1 MGRAYRGTVPPQTDV
16 RRRLGTALTAVPGI
30 VLHLLLSL
38 AAALA
43 IQLSGMAAAGCGA
56 ERACAF
62 TLIDVAANGIQP
74 TLLTIWALTALVALV
89 RALRSGRNPW
99 PVIGIGFGAS
109 AGVAVAAAV
118 MVRAGAGL
126 L

>member
-1 MGRAYRGTVPPQTDV
+1 MPPQADV
-16 RRRLGTALTAVPGI
+16 RRCLGTALFAVPGI

-43 IQLSGMAAAGCGA
+43 IQLSGMATAGCGA

-62 TLIDVAANGIQP
+62 TLIDVAANGIHP
-74 TLLTIWALTALVALV
+74 TLLIIWASTTLVALV

-99 PVIGIGFGAS
+99 PVIGVGFGVS
-109 AGVAVAAAV
+109 VGVAVVASV